1 MEEPLDRR
9 EDDTPEQAQEE
20 FVQDTSQTLE
30 PTAALEVI
38 PAADSIIEVHF
49 SAHSAPMPAHH
60 DITGSESS
68 RRRSL
73 RRNLTQ
79 LLVFTLAAFILTAW
93 ILVRLDSSFLGAF
106 LNGPQDVVRAQLQAL
121 DEGQIRPAYDMFS
134 PRYRRQVS
142 FDIWR
147 ELIATHWRMFHSEV
161 LQTGHLARTGKGVTL
176 EMVVR
181 GADEKA
187 YRAQFMLIRMNGRW
201 WIDDLHWAEEPD
213 QRDVI
218 RA

>member
-9 EDDTPEQAQEE
+9 EDGTPEQAEQE
-20 FVQDTSQTLE
+20 FAQDTAQDFGPIPSLE
-30 PTAALEVI
+30 SV
-38 PAADSIIEVHF
+38 PAAESIIDVQF
-49 SAHSAPMPAHH
+49 TAHSAPAPLCH
-60 DITGSESS
+60 DIRGTES
-68 RRRSL
+68 RLRSF

-93 ILVRLDSSFLGAF
+93 ILVRLDSSLLGAF
-106 LNGPQDVVRAQLQAL
+106 LNGPQEVVRAQLEAL
-121 DEGQIRPAYDMFS
+121 DEGQIRPAYNMFS
-134 PRYRRQVS
+134 PRYRQQVS

-161 LQTGHLARTGKGVTL
+161 LQTGQPARTGNGVTL

-187 YRAQFMLIRMNGRW
+187 YRAQFTLIRMNGRW
-201 WIDDLHWAEEPD
+201 WIDDLHWAEAPD
-213 QRDVI
+213 QRDI
-218 RA
+218 TRT